1 MGLRQK
7 LRSAATLGVLT
18 ILLLLGV
25 VWGWSHLTEPFPP
38 LSGGG
43 GDDTPESSCTDRAVK
58 AGQKIHSN
66 MITVSVF
73 NAGTTEGLATDVME
87 QLEARGF
94 APGNTGNAP
103 RSVDDPG
110 TAVVYSNSPTDPA
123 VRLVA
128 RQFGRA
134 TQVVKSSGEP
144 LGIGIVVV
152 VGNDVKK
159 LVQSPRAIVADV
171 ATSVCGPSAV

>member
-1 MGLRQK
+1 MDLQQK
-7 LRSAATLGVLT
+7 LRSAATLGVLM
-18 ILLLLGV
+18 ILLLLGL
-25 VWGWSHLTEPFPP
+25 VWGWSHLTAPFPS
-38 LSGGG
+38 LSAGGSS
-43 GDDTPESSCTDRAVK
+43 DEPTSTCDTVRVK
-58 AGQKIHSN
+58 AGQKVHSN
-66 MITVSVF
+66 MVTVSVF

-103 RSVDDPG
+103 REVDDPG
-110 TAVVYSNSPTDPA
+110 TAVVYSYAPTNPA

-128 RQFGRA
+128 RQFGA
-134 TQVVKSSGEP
+134 DTQIVKHPGDA

-159 LVQSPRAIVADV
+159 LSPADRTIVASAD
-171 ATSVCGPSAV
+171 ATVCGPPA